1 MREISEVSG
10 AEESRI
16 IIDMVTTIM
25 VYKLE
30 QLSPNDIKAM
40 LDIPIQETRFYREVR
55 QEGRQEGEKAAI
67 LRLLHKR
74 LGDIPVEAQAK
85 ISKLSLAELESL
97 SDTLLEFATVMDLQ
111 TWLDKQ

>member
-55 QEGRQEGEKAAI
+55 QEGEKAAI

-74 LGDIPVEAQAK
+74 LGDIPVEAQVK